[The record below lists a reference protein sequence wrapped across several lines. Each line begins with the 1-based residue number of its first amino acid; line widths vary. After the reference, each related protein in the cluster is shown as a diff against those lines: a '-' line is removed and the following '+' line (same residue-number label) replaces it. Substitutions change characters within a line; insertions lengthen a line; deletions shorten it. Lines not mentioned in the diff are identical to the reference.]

1 MRAFL
6 QMHAPLIWRLARSSV
21 RVPSDAGDIAQEVM
35 ASLLKQHALGRF
47 DPNTIENAESYLRVV
62 VRNAVRAAG
71 ARATRDHGAGE
82 EPLAN
87 IPAMAKTP
95 EEATREAID
104 ERRFLERLKERL
116 RPRDALA
123 FAMLIEDGLDI
134 DAIAT
139 AMGTTTNN
147 VYQMR
152 HRILAASR
160 ALQAE
165 TTDAREGVG

>member
-6 QMHAPLIWRLARSSV
+6 ELHAPLIWRLARGAV
-21 RVPSDAGDIAQEVM
+21 RVPSDAGDVAQQVM
-35 ASLLKQHALGRF
+35 ASLLEQHAQGRF
-47 DPNTIENAESYLRVV
+47 DPTRIENAEGYLRVV

-71 ARATRDHGAGE
+71 ARATRDRGAGDE
-82 EPLAN
+82 ALADVAATS
-87 IPAMAKTP
+87 PTP
-95 EEATREAID
+95 EEATREALD
-104 ERRFLERLKERL
+104 ARRFLERLKERL

-134 DAIAT
+134 DDIAT
-139 AMGTTTNN
+139 AMGTTANN

-160 ALQAE
+160 ALQSE
-165 TTDAREGVG
+165 TMDAQEGVA